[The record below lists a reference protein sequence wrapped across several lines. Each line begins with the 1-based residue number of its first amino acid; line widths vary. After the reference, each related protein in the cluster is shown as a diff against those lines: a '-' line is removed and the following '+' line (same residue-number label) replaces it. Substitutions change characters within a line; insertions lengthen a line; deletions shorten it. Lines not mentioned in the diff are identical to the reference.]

1 MTEESKVALFA
12 SLAGLGLAVA
22 LTVPSFIDDTYDERP
37 SGSNSETESKQVASN
52 YQDQELLDDNG
63 NKYTLHKNQDGS
75 ETARYEDGKEVTFKR
90 DEQGNINHQS
100 GDSSLLPGL
109 LMGYLLFSG
118 LSSSGGTWN
127 SAGNYVPNAPMKP
140 ISQEERKSR
149 MLNYVPAG
157 SKIQDITPPQNNGSS
172 GSGFAKGSG
181 SSNGTK
187 SSVGNVKSGF
197 GSAGARSAAS

>member
-1 MTEESKVALFA
+1 MTEETKELLFA
-12 SLAGLGLAVA
+12 SLAGLGIAVA
-22 LTVPSFIDDTYDERP
+22 VTVPFMDDNYDERP
-37 SGSNSETESKQVASN
+37 SVSNSEAESKQVASN

-118 LSSSGGTWN
+118 LSPSGGTWN
-127 SAGNYVPNAPMKP
+127 SAGNYVSNAPMKP
-140 ISQEERKSR
+140 ISQEVRNANMQK
-149 MLNYVPAG
+149 YTPAG
-157 SKIQDITPPQNNGSS
+157 GKIQDITPSKSNGSG

-181 SSNGTK
+181 SSNRAK

>member
-1 MTEESKVALFA
+1 MSQSKDTALVA
-12 SLAGLGLAVA
+12 LAGLGIAAIILAPVEWF
-22 LTVPSFIDDTYDERP
+22 LDDPPKPPSTKE
-37 SGSNSETESKQVASN
+37 SNTAQKESVVGE

-90 DEQGNINHQS
+90 DAQGNINHQS

-109 LMGYLLFSG
+109 LMGYLVFSG

-127 SAGNYVPNAPMKP
+127 SAGNYVANSPMKP
-140 ISQEERKSR
+140 ISQATRNSN
-149 MLNYVPAG
+149 MQNYVPAG
-157 SKIQDITPPQNNGSS
+157 SKIQDITPPSTNISS
-172 GSGFAKGSG
+172 RST
-181 SSNGTK
+181 SSNGAK
-187 SSVGNVKSGF
+187 SSVGTVKSGF

>member
-1 MTEESKVALFA
+1 MTKSDLILLGITSAAVLSIPFLEVYEEQEYAEKNNVSIA
-12 SLAGLGLAVA
+12 
-22 LTVPSFIDDTYDERP
+22 
-37 SGSNSETESKQVASN
+37 NTEQKQNIVGD

-75 ETARYEDGKEVTFKR
+75 ETARYDDGKEVTFKR
-90 DEQGNINHQS
+90 DEQGNINRQS

-127 SAGNYVPNAPMKP
+127 SAGNYVSNAPMKP
-140 ISQEERKSR
+140 ISQEVRNANMQK
-149 MLNYVPAG
+149 YTPAG
-157 SKIQDITPPQNNGSS
+157 GKIQDITPPKSNGSS

-181 SSNGTK
+181 SSNRAK